1 MPLQQTD
8 FVAGDSVLV
17 LDLLTGAWLGIWR
30 GETFKLRMFANY
42 YDGDDPGV
50 VMLGEDG
57 DVYKLCPPAPAED
70 DDGTP
75 IITEIRAAVRNDLRQ
90 SGSST
95 LLVETECIGG
105 RYRLSYAAD
114 GIGEDG
120 ILRDRSPDTTVSKR
134 FGTTV
139 DLENVGDT
147 LLDPY
152 REDYSLKIPE
162 SGTRLYTAGWRL
174 GSRQRH
180 SEVVRIPRKLRS
192 VVIGCA
198 GYGGRVGFR
207 SLAVQTNSRP
217 LGRGTEV

>member
-1 MPLQQTD
+1 
-8 FVAGDSVLV
+8 
-17 LDLLTGAWLGIWR
+17 
-30 GETFKLRMFANY
+30 MFADY

-57 DVYKLCPPAPAED
+57 DVYSLCPPSAAED
-70 DDGTP
+70 DDGIP

-105 RYRLSYAAD
+105 RYRLSYEAD
-114 GIGEDG
+114 GIGETG
-120 ILRDRSPDTTVSKR
+120 ILRDRSPDPTATKR
-134 FGTTV
+134 FGATV
-139 DLENVGDT
+139 DLENDGNT

-152 REDYSLKIPE
+152 REDYSLDMPE
-162 SGTRLYTAGWRL
+162 DGVWLYEDGGWTL
-174 GSRQRH
+174 GARQRH
-180 SEVVRIPRKLRS
+180 AEAVRIPRKLRS
-192 VVIGCA
+192 VIIGGA
-198 GYGGRVGFR
+198 GYDGRVAFR